1 MPSTA
6 FQMLVCLCVFQSWA
20 IMKMLRNML
29 TTIIYVA
36 EIHTLDVHLH
46 LDLGK
51 ERVTVLMGV
60 RVKHETYIYTFSRV
74 WGQEAW
80 GETRI
85 SMQVSSTWHPRSR
98 HRPAVSKRHCCCW
111 SSGFKHVSTCWYRER
126 IIFMCIDFAFLSMM
140 TNMYVYRVVCQMWL
154 Q

>member
-1 MPSTA
+1 
-6 FQMLVCLCVFQSWA
+6 MLVCLCVFQSCA

-74 WGQEAW
+74 
-80 GETRI
+80 
-85 SMQVSSTWHPRSR
+85 
-98 HRPAVSKRHCCCW
+98 
-111 SSGFKHVSTCWYRER
+111 
-126 IIFMCIDFAFLSMM
+126 
-140 TNMYVYRVVCQMWL
+140 
-154 Q
+154 